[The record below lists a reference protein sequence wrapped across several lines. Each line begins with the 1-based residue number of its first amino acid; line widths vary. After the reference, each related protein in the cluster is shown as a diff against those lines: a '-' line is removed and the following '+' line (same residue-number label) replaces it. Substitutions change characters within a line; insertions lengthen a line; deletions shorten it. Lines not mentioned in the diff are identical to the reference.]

1 MQPLAISIRA
11 IRRKLVAENERD
23 VHDALMQ
30 AENEADTS
38 RCMAL
43 VDFQA
48 ANGNM
53 ISLIVGGHEDTALSF
68 RYAGDVD
75 PRFLSVGDVAAKG
88 TVPCSR
94 DFNNQIDCPRSALIS
109 RIAGLAALDEF
120 AVTNDLPACIVW
132 KPFAG

>member
-1 MQPLAISIRA
+1 MQPLAVSIRA

-30 AENEADTS
+30 AENEAHTS
-38 RCMAL
+38 NSMAL

-53 ISLIVGGHEDTALSF
+53 ISLIVGGHDDTALSF
-68 RYAGDVD
+68 RYASDVD
-75 PRFLSVGDVAAKG
+75 PRFLSLGDRAATG

-120 AVTNDLPACIVW
+120 AVTNELPACIAW
-132 KPFAG
+132 KPFS